1 MAKKPATETSAAR
14 SNTETATRPT
24 STRLYLISR
33 LPGPDD
39 VVTSPIPVALV
50 EASSPAKAIDY
61 HTGAHTLTA
70 KYAEQADLYAAA
82 KAGIEVKYAP
92 KESAS

>member
-1 MAKKPATETSAAR
+1 MARKSATETTAAHSNAEKAAR
-14 SNTETATRPT
+14 AT

-33 LPGPDD
+33 RPGPDD
-39 VVTSPIPVALV
+39 TGIDPIPVALV